1 MSTMLAIHAAGL
13 WSGLLILFMIGLS
26 AVTVRRR
33 RRHLVAFGDGGNEEL
48 TVAARAF
55 GNAAEY
61 IPVAL
66 IALVLLA
73 LTGAPSWM
81 IHALGA
87 TLLIGRGIHA
97 FGLIYQRG
105 PSVGRVAG
113 MMLTYAVL
121 LIAAV
126 SLIAYGV
133 V

>member
-13 WSGLLILFMIGLS
+13 WSGLLILLMIGLS

-33 RRHLVAFGDGGNEEL
+33 RRHLVAFGDGGVGEL
-48 TVAARAF
+48 TAATPAF
-55 GNAAEY
+55 GNASEY
-61 IPVAL
+61 IPAAL
-66 IALVLLA
+66 IALLLLA

-105 PSVGRVAG
+105 PASGRVIG
-113 MMLTYAVL
+113 MMLTHAVL
-121 LIAAV
+121 LV
-126 SLIAYGV
+126 SALLLIAYGV
-133 V
+133 I